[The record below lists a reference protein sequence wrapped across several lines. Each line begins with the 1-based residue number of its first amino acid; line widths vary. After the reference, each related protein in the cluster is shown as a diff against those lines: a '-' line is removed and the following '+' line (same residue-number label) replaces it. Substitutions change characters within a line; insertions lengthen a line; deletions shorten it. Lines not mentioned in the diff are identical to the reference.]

1 MKLITT
7 ESVSKGHPDKV
18 ADQIS
23 DAILD
28 ALLAQDPD
36 SKVAVETMV
45 KDNAVILG
53 GEVVTTAKI
62 DYDEVVRNV
71 IMEIG
76 YNMPDHG
83 FYYKN
88 VTILNLIGKQSPE
101 INKAVVSEE
110 EIGAGDQ
117 GFMVGYA
124 TNETPNFMPIGMYL
138 ANKLIALTEEVGYGP
153 DTKSQVTM
161 EETTNGNRVHTML
174 ISTMHPGHT
183 LEEVRET
190 LTNKILEKGFDGV
203 DENTKIVINPAG
215 TWLVGGPVSDCGLT
229 GRKIVVD
236 QYGPYCPIGGGAYSG
251 KDSTKVDRSGAYL
264 ARNIAKNI
272 VAAGLAD
279 KCKVEIAY
287 MIGVAEP
294 ASLNIDTFGS
304 MSTEQEEKLMH
315 TVRETFPMTPKG
327 IINHFGLREP
337 IFAQTAR
344 YGHYGH
350 EHLPWENTD
359 MSTKLT
365 TILSDQETEV

>member
-28 ALLAQDPD
+28 ALLEQDPD

-53 GEVVTTAKI
+53 GEVVTNAKI
-62 DYDEVVRNV
+62 DYDSVVRKV
-71 IMEIG
+71 IEEIG
-76 YNMPDHG
+76 YTMPDHG

-88 VTILNLIGKQSPE
+88 VTVLNLIGRQSPE

-138 ANKLIALTEEVGYGP
+138 ANQLIKVVEDAGYGP
-153 DTKSQVTM
+153 DTKSQVTI
-161 EETTNGNRVHTML
+161 EEKTDGQRVHTML
-174 ISTMHPGHT
+174 ISTMHPGAEV
-183 LEEVRET
+183 EEVKET
-190 LTNKILEKGFDGV
+190 LRKSILERGFDGV
-203 DENTKIVINPAG
+203 DSETKIVINPAG
-215 TWLVGGPVSDCGLT
+215 SWLVGGPVSDCGLT

-264 ARNIAKNI
+264 ARYIAKNI
-272 VAAGLAD
+272 VAAGLTD

-294 ASLNIDTFGS
+294 ASLNIDTFGQ
-304 MSTEQEEKLMH
+304 MSSEQESVLIQK
-315 TVRETFPMTPKG
+315 VRDIFPMTPKR
-327 IINHFGLREP
+327 IIDHFGLRKP

-350 EHLPWENTD
+350 AHLPWEATD
-359 MSTKLT
+359 MVERLK
-365 TILSDQETEV
+365 